1 MKTLLLRFN
10 DRLYMTCIWV
20 AGLSVLGVAL
30 IIPWGI
36 FTRYALGTGSSWPEP
51 TAILLMLVFTF
62 IGAAASY
69 RAGAHMSVAMITDR
83 LPPAQRRF
91 VGILSQLLMGTI
103 CVFMTIWGAK
113 LCLSTWN
120 QFMSAIP
127 TLRVGIT
134 YMPIP
139 IGGVLTLVFVVEK
152 LLLGDQ
158 SNRKVVRFDLVE
170 ENEGL
175 PDMDALILLGSF
187 VALILIGMPV
197 AYALGLSALIGAWWI
212 DIPFQAL
219 MIQIAGGVNKFSLMA
234 IPFFVLAG
242 AIMAEGGMSR
252 RLVAFAG
259 VLVGFVRGGLS
270 LVNIMASTFFGAI
283 SGSSVAD
290 TASVG
295 SVLIPEME
303 RRGYP
308 REFATAV
315 TVSGSVQALL
325 TPPSHNSVLYS
336 LAAGGTVSIASLFMA
351 GVVPG
356 LMMSACLMVLCLIFA
371 KKRNYPKGEVIPL
384 KQALKIAADALW
396 GLMAM
401 VIILGGILSGIF
413 TATESAA
420 IAVLWA
426 FFVTMFIYR
435 DYKWRELPKLMHRTV
450 RTISIVMILIAFA
463 ASFGYIMTLMQIPAK
478 ITTLFLTLS
487 DNRYVILMC
496 INVMLLLLGTV
507 MDMAPLILILTP
519 ILMPVILGIGVDP
532 VHFGM
537 IMLVNL
543 GIGLITPPV
552 GAVLFVGA
560 AVGKTSI
567 EKTVK
572 ALLPFYA
579 VLFLVLIAVTYIP
592 ALSLWLPHLVL

>member
-1 MKTLLLRFN
+1 
-10 DRLYMTCIWV
+10 
-20 AGLSVLGVAL
+20 
-30 IIPWGI
+30 
-36 FTRYALGTGSSWPEP
+36 
-51 TAILLMLVFTF
+51 
-62 IGAAASY
+62 
-69 RAGAHMSVAMITDR
+69 
-83 LPPAQRRF
+83 
-91 VGILSQLLMGTI
+91 
-103 CVFMTIWGAK
+103 
-113 LCLSTWN
+113 
-120 QFMSAIP
+120 
-127 TLRVGIT
+127 
-134 YMPIP
+134 
-139 IGGVLTLVFVVEK
+139 
-152 LLLGDQ
+152 
-158 SNRKVVRFDLVE
+158 
-170 ENEGL
+170 
-175 PDMDALILLGSF
+175 MDALLLLGSF
-187 VALILIGMPV
+187 ILLILIRVPV
-197 AYALGLSALIGAWWI
+197 AYSLGLSALIGAWYI
-212 DIPFQAL
+212 DIPFHAV
-219 MIQIAGGVNKFSLMA
+219 MIQIAGGVNKFSLLA

-283 SGSSVAD
+283 SGSSLAD

-308 REFATAV
+308 REFSTAV

-336 LAAGGTVSIASLFMA
+336 LAAGGTVSIASLFIA
-351 GVVPG
+351 GIVPG
-356 LMMSACLMVLCLIFA
+356 LLMSACLMGLCLIFA
-371 KKRNYPKGEVIPL
+371 RKRNYPKGEVIPL
-384 KQALKIAADALW
+384 RQALKICADAIW
-396 GLMAM
+396 GLMTM

-435 DYKWRELPKLMHRTV
+435 DYQWSELPKLLHRTV
-450 RTISIVMILIAFA
+450 RTLSIVMILIAFA
-463 ASFGYIMTLMQIPAK
+463 ASFGYIMTLMQIPSK

-496 INVMLLLLGTV
+496 INFMLLGLGTL
-507 MDMAPLILILTP
+507 MDMAPLILIMTP
-519 ILMPVILGIGVDP
+519 ILLPVVTSIGVDP

-560 AVGKTSI
+560 AVGKVTI
-567 EKTVK
+567 ESTIK

-579 VLFLVLIAVTYIP
+579 ALFLVLIAVTYIP
-592 ALSLWLPHLVL
+592 AISLWLPSVVL